1 MVTSAIQ
8 MDETV
13 VCIHD
18 DYYKCIEASE
28 ITQILLKIGDL
39 ISNAHHSIE
48 QTREKT

>member
-1 MVTSAIQ
+1 MVVSAIHR
-8 MDETV
+8 DETV

-18 DYYKCIEASE
+18 DYCQCIEASE